1 MKNLSKA
8 LFSVLLIGG
17 ILAGCSSNEQSSA
30 PEEKQED
37 PKPSN
42 QKSKNEPG
50 KDENG
55 NYVLEEVGQVVKD
68 DQGTAELLKIKKV
81 NETVDINP
89 IKVTIKNIK
98 LIKSTNMQQ
107 YMAEDISDNL
117 GRKIDPKKGLTYVQI
132 QYTAEN
138 TSDKNIGWYDIL
150 NIVTDKGEQ
159 IDAQPH
165 HFIYDDA
172 DSNDEF
178 IGKVKKDYTDGY
190 VLKDGDINK
199 VKIIFGYSEDRNN
212 NYNELTG
219 EQTVEYGL
227 N

>member
-1 MKNLSKA
+1 MKKVSKV

-42 QKSKNEPG
+42 QKSKNEPR

-98 LIKSTNMQQ
+98 LIKLTNMQQ
-107 YMAEDISDNL
+107 YMADDISTNL

-165 HFIYDDA
+165 DFIYDDA

-199 VKIIFGYSEDRNN
+199 LKIIFGYSEDRND

-219 EQTVEYGL
+219 EQTVEYEL

>member
-1 MKNLSKA
+1 MKKVSKV
-8 LFSVLLIGG
+8 LFSGLLIGG

-42 QKSKNEPG
+42 QKSKNEPRR
-50 KDENG
+50 DENG
-55 NYVLEEVGQVVKD
+55 NYVLEKVGQVVKD
-68 DQGTAELLKIKKV
+68 DQGTAELLKIRKV
-81 NETVDINP
+81 NETVDISP

-98 LIKSTNMQQ
+98 LIKLTNMQH
-107 YMAEDISDNL
+107 YMAEDISTNL
-117 GRKIDPKKGLTYVQI
+117 GRKIDPKKGMTYVQV

-138 TSDKNIGWYDIL
+138 TIDKNIGWYDIL
-150 NIVTDKGEQ
+150 NVVTDKGEQ

-165 HFIYDDA
+165 DFIYDDA

-199 VKIIFGYSEDRNN
+199 VKLIFGYSEDRDN

-219 EQTVEYGL
+219 EQAVEYQL
-227 N
+227 Q